1 MCALSVY
8 LCQCNTV
15 HTACNVDKLPEK
27 GTAYFTYYSCVHPWC
42 TCVDCLQNSFSP
54 LWKEEYGG
62 SEEMLLVS
70 RITCVCIIS
79 VYLRQCNT
87 IHTDCNVEKLPEE
100 DTAAAGFTHNSCV
113 HPHGTCVRATLFTLL
128 TIVAG
133 TTAGFT
139 HNSWSGVR
147 LTRETP

>member
-1 MCALSVY
+1 MCTLGVPV
-8 LCQCNTV
+8 LTQQ
-15 HTACNVDKLPEK
+15 
-27 GTAYFTYYSCVHPWC
+27 YSH
-42 TCVDCLQNSFSP
+42 CLQNSFSP

-100 DTAAAGFTHNSCV
+100 DTAAAGQ
-113 HPHGTCVRATLFTLL
+113 GTVS
-128 TIVAG
+128 VQ
-133 TTAGFT
+133 
-139 HNSWSGVR
+139 HYSH
-147 LTRETP
+147 